1 MKIKTKLTYG
11 IGILFIL
18 ILILGVVAGKYY
30 AFQIPAGNIGR
41 NDDLT
46 LYILPADGVGPG

>member
-18 ILILGVVAGKYY
+18 ILILGVVAGKYITDMSTDCLLY
-30 AFQIPAGNIGR
+30 TSDAA
-41 NDDLT
+41 DD
-46 LYILPADGVGPG
+46 